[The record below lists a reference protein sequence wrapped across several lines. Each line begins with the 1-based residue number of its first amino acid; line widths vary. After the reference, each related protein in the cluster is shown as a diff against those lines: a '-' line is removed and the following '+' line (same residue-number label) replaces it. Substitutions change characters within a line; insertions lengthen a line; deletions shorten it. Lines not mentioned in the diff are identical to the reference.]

1 MAWNQSPMNK
11 SPLFSFHT
19 SGKGSYKWSTVE
31 KAICLRVARRAV
43 SNAGFDA
50 TFEQAHGHRFTGS
63 GADRRL
69 LPPEI
74 QRRVDGQLVKSMRRH
89 PAAWRSSSVARVAE
103 DRPWA
108 ENLILNQGLD
118 YLASRATWWAAMG
131 AYCVLGTGTA
141 TPAITQTG
149 LGAEV
154 VRTNNLLGTKTVT
167 DDNSTRTRTISRTY
181 DFPSES
187 VNRNYTELGLSHTG
201 TVASNLSTRALI
213 SGGTV
218 TVLVG
223 QQARVVYAI
232 AVTLGANVVSTP
244 TSTTGWTAGLQGIS
258 GFYTLDGLED
268 GYFSGGAAF
277 VSNLALST
285 ADAIPTFGTGFNPG
299 VDGGCS
305 SSGFDTYVTG
315 SYTSKRW
322 ALWNINSGVGT
333 WRSLFIPSGSI
344 YTNLGWLWVFDN
356 AQTKD
361 NRHTL
366 KINWSMSFGRI

>member
-11 SPLFSFHT
+11 YPLFSFHT
-19 SGKGSYKWSTVE
+19 AGKGSYKWSTVE

-43 SNAGFDA
+43 SNSGFDPS
-50 TFEQAHGHRFTGS
+50 FEQAHGHRFTGS

-69 LPPEI
+69 LPHEL
-74 QRRVDGQLVKSMRRH
+74 QRRVDGQLVKSMRKN
-89 PAAWRSSSVARVAE
+89 PSAWRSSPVARISE
-103 DRPWA
+103 DRSWA
-108 ENLILNQGLD
+108 DNLILNQGLD

-149 LGAEV
+149 LGTEV
-154 VRTNNLLGTKTVT
+154 VRTKNLLGSKSVT

-181 DFPSES
+181 DFPAES
-187 VNRNYTELGLSHTG
+187 VNRNYAELGLSHTE
-201 TVASNLSTRALI
+201 TVANNLSTRALI

-223 QQARVVYAI
+223 QQARVAYAI
-232 AVTLGANVVSTP
+232 SVTLGANVVSTP
-244 TSTTGWTAGLQGIS
+244 TSTTGWTAGLQGTS
-258 GFYTLDGLED
+258 GFYALHGLED
-268 GYFSGGAAF
+268 CYFSGGAAY
-277 VSNLALST
+277 VSDLNLST
-285 ADAIPTFGTGFNPG
+285 ADTIPTFGTDFNPG
-299 VDGGCS
+299 VNGGCS
-305 SSGFDTYVTG
+305 SSGFETYVTG

-322 ALWNINSGVGT
+322 AWWDITAGIGT
-333 WRSLFIPSGSI
+333 WRSLFIP
-344 YTNLGWLWVFDN
+344 TNNIDTDLGWLWVFDN

-366 KINWSMSFGRI
+366 TITWSMSFGRI